1 MMRSWRIIPLI
12 LLLWLVAGLAW
23 RLVRPGD
30 TAVPSQLV
38 SRQLPH
44 LVLDAAVPTKPGLT
58 SSDLATGKP
67 RLLNVFASWCVP
79 CVGEAPVLR
88 ELRQRGVAID
98 AIAVRDRPEAIAAF
112 LARNGD
118 PYERIGADPR
128 SGVQIS
134 LGSSGVPETFV
145 IDGKGVIRH
154 QYIGP
159 LSRANVPGVL
169 DQLRALQ

>member
-1 MMRSWRIIPLI
+1 MSRGWRIIPLI

-30 TAVPSQLV
+30 PAVPSQMV
-38 SRQLPH
+38 NRSLPDF
-44 LVLDAAVPTKPGLT
+44 VLDAAVATKPGLK
-58 SSDLATGKP
+58 SRDFASGKP

-79 CVGEAPVLR
+79 CVGEASVLA
-88 ELRQRGVAID
+88 ELRKRGAAID

-118 PYERIGADPR
+118 PYERIGLDPR

-145 IDGKGVIRH
+145 IDGNGMIRH

-159 LSRANVPGVL
+159 LSSANIPGVL